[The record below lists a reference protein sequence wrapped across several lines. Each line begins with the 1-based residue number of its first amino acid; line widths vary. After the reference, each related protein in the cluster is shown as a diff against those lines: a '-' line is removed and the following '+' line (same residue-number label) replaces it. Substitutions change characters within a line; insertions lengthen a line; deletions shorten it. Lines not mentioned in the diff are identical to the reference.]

1 MTTDA
6 PIALERYAFE
16 DVLVDARAHRVT
28 KDGQELALEPKAYA
42 VLLEL
47 LRAPGAAVTRDALL
61 DAVWG
66 HRHVTP
72 AVLNRI
78 IAMLRRALGDDADHP
93 RLIRTVHGTGYS
105 FIAPLAPFAA
115 QVEPPAPTIAPG
127 DEAAAQVVASDR
139 AIEDPVDVPPE
150 RASPVSGR
158 LRAGSILALVVA
170 VVVAVTFMIAYYT
183 RA

>member
-105 FIAPLAPFAA
+105 FIAPFAA
-115 QVEPPAPTIAPG
+115 PAGPMDPPAVVPAPPDGIAVHAG
-127 DEAAAQVVASDR
+127 GSARTA
-139 AIEDPVDVPPE
+139 EDPVD
-150 RASPVSGR
+150 
-158 LRAGSILALVVA
+158 
-170 VVVAVTFMIAYYT
+170 
-183 RA
+183 